1 MLYLKKVLTYMFT
14 LMGCFFFT
22 ACDMMDYHP
31 YDTRFDGK
39 RDINTTNVKRIK
51 ELTEGKKDICFA
63 VISDT
68 QRWYDETHRI
78 VNHINNTQGIDF
90 VIHCGDLTDFSLTDE
105 FVWMRDELEEIRV
118 PYVVAIGNHD
128 CLGTGKSTFREMFGP
143 LEYSF
148 TAGNTHFVV
157 INTNGLEFSD
167 DEDFFGV
174 KFMHRDLGQLSP
186 KAERTVVVMHAPI
199 GSDQFP
205 KDESEDYLEMVTKYP
220 NLQFGLCGHIHSTAI
235 HTPFENHVPYYQT
248 ACAEKLSYLLF
259 HLKADGTYTYEEIF
273 V

>member
-1 MLYLKKVLTYMFT
+1 M
-14 LMGCFFFT
+14 
-22 ACDMMDYHP
+22 
-31 YDTRFDGK
+31 
-39 RDINTTNVKRIK
+39 
-51 ELTEGKKDICFA
+51 
-63 VISDT
+63 
-68 QRWYDETHRI
+68 
-78 VNHINNTQGIDF
+78 
-90 VIHCGDLTDFSLTDE
+90 
-105 FVWMRDELEEIRV
+105 
-118 PYVVAIGNHD
+118 
-128 CLGTGKSTFREMFGP
+128 
-143 LEYSF
+143 
-148 TAGNTHFVV
+148 V

-235 HTPFENHVPYYQT
+235 HHPFENHVPYYQT
-248 ACAEKLSYLLF
+248 ACAEKLTYLLF